1 MPIKEKVTLGA
12 NLTLGLLGVLLT
24 GIEIGK
30 SAVGGDVATAATL
43 SIAAISALASGN
55 INSILSM
62 LPTKQ
67 TPKNPTTK
75 NNEVTDAEQ
84 KS

>member
-1 MPIKEKVTLGA
+1 MPLKEKITVGANVTLGFM
-12 NLTLGLLGVLLT
+12 GVLLT

-30 SAVGGDVATAATL
+30 SAVVGDVATAATL

-62 LPTKQ
+62 LPTKRTPQQ
-67 TPKNPTTK
+67 TDNKK
-75 NNEVTDAEQ
+75 Q
-84 KS
+84 

>member
-1 MPIKEKVTLGA
+1 MPLKEKITVGANVTLG
-12 NLTLGLLGVLLT
+12 LMGILLT

-30 SAVGGDVATAATL
+30 SAVGGDIVTAATL

-62 LPTKQ
+62 IPMKRKTQQ
-67 TPKNPTTK
+67 TDNK
-75 NNEVTDAEQ
+75 
-84 KS
+84 

>member
-1 MPIKEKVTLGA
+1 MPLKEKISVGADVTLG
-12 NLTLGLLGVLLT
+12 LMGILLT

-43 SIAAISALASGN
+43 AIAAISALASGN

-62 LPTKQ
+62 LPMKRKTQQ
-67 TPKNPTTK
+67 TDNK
-75 NNEVTDAEQ
+75 
-84 KS
+84 

>member
-1 MPIKEKVTLGA
+1 MPLKEKISVGADVTLG
-12 NLTLGLLGVLLT
+12 LMGILLT

-43 SIAAISALASGN
+43 AIAAISALASGN

-62 LPTKQ
+62 LPMKRKIQQ
-67 TPKNPTTK
+67 TDNK
-75 NNEVTDAEQ
+75 
-84 KS
+84 